1 MKKIMS
7 GLLLTG
13 ILLGTGTNAFAADL
27 DTKEGTT
34 KLEITDYTIDPDT
47 GLPSDPGAFALNE
60 VPNID
65 IGKHSLDSVA
75 ATNATFTG
83 TYDKDLKVTDT
94 RPTQDSIDSA
104 LGEIGK
110 VVPNDKVTQ
119 EDINA
124 SQDKW
129 TKAIAAS
136 PWKIDAKAT
145 VLSGIGT
152 SLTIGSVE
160 VLTAS
165 GTVVDEPSSAPVG
178 TKAYELKEP
187 VLTIANNNLSIQTYN
202 GTITYSAVN
211 AL

>member
-13 ILLGTGTNAFAADL
+13 ILLGTGTNAFATDL

-47 GLPSDPGAFALNE
+47 GLPSDPGAFSLNE

-65 IGKHSLDSVA
+65 FGKHSLDSVA

-104 LGEIGK
+104 LDEIGK

>member
-13 ILLGTGTNAFAADL
+13 ILLGTGTNAFATDL

-65 IGKHSLDSVA
+65 FGKHSLDSVA

-119 EDINA
+119 EDINV